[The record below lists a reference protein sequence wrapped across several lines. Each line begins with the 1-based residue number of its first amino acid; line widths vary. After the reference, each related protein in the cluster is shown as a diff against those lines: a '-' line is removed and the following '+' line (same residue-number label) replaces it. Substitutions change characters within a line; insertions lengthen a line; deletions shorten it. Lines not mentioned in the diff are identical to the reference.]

1 MLLPQRLNLALQYY
15 NIRMLINRPL
25 MDDRHPDEFPESGF
39 NNRSAAICVRSA
51 RKIIHLIVD
60 ESNTSDSP
68 WWWLLHY
75 IMPAKAII
83 MLEMGHQAIHTPEHK
98 AALFADGKMVL
109 DWLKKV
115 SKVNMSVRR
124 YSVELA
130 DQLKK
135 VDPRIGEYF
144 EEDESTNAGIPS
156 LVGLPELPFQFSSD
170 AGGEILPPE
179 MPEKSLDVGREQY
192 FDTSSS
198 APAWW
203 PSTQG
208 ESDQIMTDIEQADL
222 YAYSNY
228 LEG

>member
-1 MLLPQRLNLALQYY
+1 
-15 NIRMLINRPL
+15 
-25 MDDRHPDEFPESGF
+25 MDGRHPDESPDSGF

-68 WWWLLHY
+68 WWCLLHY
-75 IMPAKAII
+75 LMPAKAII
-83 MLEMGHQAIHTPEHK
+83 MLEMIHQAIHTPEHK

-115 SKVNMSVRR
+115 SKVNISLQR

-135 VDPRIGEYF
+135 VAPRIGEYF
-144 EEDESTNAGIPS
+144 EEDESINSGIPS
-156 LVGLPELPFQFSSD
+156 LAGLPELLFQFSSD
-170 AGGEILPPE
+170 ADGEILPPE
-179 MPEKSLDVGREQY
+179 MSEKSPDVGPGQY
-192 FDTSSS
+192 FGTSSP
-198 APAWW
+198 ALAWW

-208 ESDQIMTDIEQADL
+208 ENDQIMTDVEQADL
-222 YAYSNY
+222 YIYSNY
-228 LEG
+228 PEG